1 MIKYSVAVGESY
13 VGIWL
18 YSSSIDLGLAGSG
31 YAESFADVS
40 DWTAYA
46 GLESF
51 SSDGD
56 VVTLKMTAEVENDVE
71 GIERTGLNI
80 PIDAETYVE
89 FRDKSNSTI
98 ADYIQV
104 RFYSGTDFYYLVP
117 SDVVTWRTLKYNI
130 KSVGTL
136 SGSDFDTIDKIQ
148 ILTKLDSGVGDFGY
162 SMDYFRI
169 SPADEMGWQHDGSTV
184 AGVTSSDGGTIS
196 TDGDNM
202 TLSSDGDGS
211 SFVFS
216 IDTTTTASG
225 ISTTYYPFLNFEI
238 NSITP
243 GDGWR
248 LWQYDGS
255 NWVAISE
262 DEGYGWTTTTGTH
275 RYNIQTLDDYVYDF
289 RVNLTATCTLVSDLM
304 KAYSIANYTYLQGAV
319 STNDF
324 FYVDSGTLHCE
335 NDASAYMGL
344 LLDPVISVSAPYDLW
359 TIETSTGLGTEF
371 SFRLYNGVWV
381 DYNDE
386 ETSGDMPSGTT
397 SDMALYA
404 YDDCIIS
411 AITFRYI
418 PQQWTIKATI
428 IILFVTPI
436 DEAVL
441 DMFIVFLGMCMIP
454 ASTIY
459 FVHGGKENMSM
470 TKVFFFLVAFVIGWA
485 LLIGGIM

>member
-1 MIKYSVAVGESY
+1 MTSKDIEMYLDYLRIGPTNES
-13 VGIWL
+13 
-18 YSSSIDLGLAGSG
+18 
-31 YAESFADVS
+31 
-40 DWTAYA
+40 
-46 GLESF
+46 
-51 SSDGD
+51 
-56 VVTLKMTAEVENDVE
+56 
-71 GIERTGLNI
+71 
-80 PIDAETYVE
+80 
-89 FRDKSNSTI
+89 
-98 ADYIQV
+98 
-104 RFYSGTDFYYLVP
+104 
-117 SDVVTWRTLKYNI
+117 
-130 KSVGTL
+130 
-136 SGSDFDTIDKIQ
+136 
-148 ILTKLDSGVGDFGY
+148 
-162 SMDYFRI
+162 
-169 SPADEMGWQHDGSTV
+169 GWQHDFSITDGISST
-184 AGVTSSDGGTIS
+184 DGGTIE
-196 TDGDNM
+196 TDNDLL
-202 TLSSDGDGS
+202 TLTADSDGSTFIIVADA
-211 SFVFS
+211 
-216 IDTTTTASG
+216 TATASA
-225 ISTTYYPFLNFEI
+225 ISTTYYPFFAI
-238 NSITP
+238 DIDSISPSGSWT
-243 GDGWR
+243 
-248 LWQYDGS
+248 LEQYDGS
-255 NWVAISE
+255 AYATLQSSTPIS
-262 DEGYGWTTTTGTH
+262 TGTK
-275 RYNIQTLDDYVYDF
+275 RFNMKALDTYVEWWRITLTPYTV
-289 RVNLTATCTLVSDLM
+289 LVPDWA